1 MRNTVFVVR
10 SGNEIIMKIGIQN
23 ISRNG
28 HFVILDVRK
37 DDKDRNLPMDL

>member
-1 MRNTVFVVR
+1 MVR
-10 SGNEIIMKIGIQN
+10 SGNEIIMKICIQN